1 MVAIIEN
8 EIYFA
13 SKLWE
18 DSELYMV
25 SPQPKWPEKICAS
38 KLKFESH
45 FSKSKLPETGL
56 RAFVDFIS
64 SIPTPA
70 MEERVLHVT
79 WLETLLDITKS
90 KTYVLGE
97 GKCFIA
103 QILYPC

>member
-8 EIYFA
+8 ETYFA

-18 DSELYMV
+18 DTELYMV
-25 SPQPKWPEKICAS
+25 SPKPWSEKICAS
-38 KLKFESH
+38 KLKFGSH
-45 FSKSKLPETGL
+45 FTKSELPETDL
-56 RAFVDFIS
+56 KEFVDFIS

-70 MEERVLHVT
+70 MEERVLYTT
-79 WLETLLDITKS
+79 WLETHLDITRS
-90 KTYVLGE
+90 KTFVLGE